1 MKNILIVDD
10 SELIRNFHSYILRS
24 AGFNVFVAEDGYN
37 ALEQVFKKKIDLII
51 TDINM
56 PKMDGYI
63 LIEKIRSE
71 PQFEDIPIVIVS
83 TEEEMT
89 DKQKGY
95 DLGANAYIVK
105 PTQPDILVQNIKMLL
120 SN

>member
-1 MKNILIVDD
+1 MKTILIVDD

-24 AGFNVFVAEDGYN
+24 AGFNIISSSDGYA
-37 ALEQVFKKKIDLII
+37 ALEQIYSKKIDLVI

-56 PKMDGYI
+56 PKMDGYA
-63 LIEKIRSE
+63 LIEKIRSDS
-71 PQFEDIPIVIVS
+71 QFEDIPIVIVS

-89 DKQKGY
+89 DKEKGF

-105 PTQPDILVQNIKMLL
+105 PTQPDVLIQNIKMLL
-120 SN
+120 SA